1 MSSEPWIKKSPGS
14 ALSVVTEFSGSGLL
28 NPKPAADP
36 EEDLL
41 EQRLSAHKLVRAR
54 RGEYTANIH

>member
-1 MSSEPWIKKSPGS
+1 MSSESSIKKRPGS
-14 ALSVVTEFSGSGLL
+14 ALSIVTEFSGSGLL

-41 EQRLSAHKLVRAR
+41 DQSLSAHKLVR
-54 RGEYTANIH
+54 E